1 MNWSRN
7 YLNIRDA
14 SQLFTNQRTQMS
26 IIHLYKNNQLFFLNL
41 FFIILALRVKLH
53 DATRSVYLKLEH
65 KSITILS
72 RGSPKTSKNQIVSS
86 KNRPIKKDTDS
97 RNLNVHW
104 SLQTIT
110 INLKQ
115 KRKLVVEFNGPLI
128 NILSNNR
135 KCKFTT
141 GLTKSLYLRSQ

>member
-26 IIHLYKNNQLFFLNL
+26 IIYFYKNNQLFFLNL
-41 FFIILALRVKLH
+41 FFYHFSFKGK
-53 DATRSVYLKLEH
+53 ATWSVYLKLEH
-65 KSITILS
+65 KSITKLS

-86 KNRPIKKDTDS
+86 KNRPIKKETDS

-104 SLQTIT
+104 SLQTTT

-115 KRKLVVEFNGPLI
+115 KRKLVLEFKGPLI

-141 GLTKSLYLRSQ
+141 GFTKSLYLRSQ